1 MNFLE
6 LQGLIGL
13 TGFLV
18 GLAYVM
24 FKRSRSDKQ

>member
-13 TGFLV
+13 IGFLV
-18 GLAYVM
+18 GIGYV
-24 FKRSRSDKQ
+24 FYKRSSVDKE

>member
-6 LQGLIGL
+6 LQGMIGL

-18 GLAYVM
+18 GLGYVM
-24 FKRSRSDKQ
+24 YKRSKADRE